1 LYVFFSSIPTSLV
14 FFISICHITFIWQ
27 MIFYCCHIMILI
39 SIFLSTAFRKKPLT
53 HVTHYRR
60 YLVAATTIW
69 SGLSYVFSKD
79 AVKILTREEIQ
90 KRIAAAAARRKS
102 SS

>member
-1 LYVFFSSIPTSLV
+1 
-14 FFISICHITFIWQ
+14 
-27 MIFYCCHIMILI
+27 MILI